1 MGSKENLRLTIT
13 RNTCLTPFES
23 FINNRDDSTDCVA
36 ITGKACFYFVESFYT
51 IECHPRTPATN
62 VKCQF
67 PSKAPVCSSRF
78 YTIILKCVRNIQ
90 YLKCIWL
97 YSLSSAWRPFSMSDH
112 GTVLEK
118 PVLCW
123 PYRNFECHQSTTS
136 ALSYKALYCFGSYL
150 RSRWHGKDSSG
161 LELCSCRGTGI
172 WNNLLGSCRGPD
184 QVGQQLRKF
193 FSSTR
198 LDQTY

>member
-1 MGSKENLRLTIT
+1 MKIAGHICQSTPLDHIQLCATPPRVTPYFELLAQYLASCIENSPCKPPAPKQILGNLVVFSEPQKASMGSKENLRLTIT

-78 YTIILKCVRNIQ
+78 YTIILKCVRNVQ
-90 YLKCIWL
+90 YLKCI
-97 YSLSSAWRPFSMSDH
+97 
-112 GTVLEK
+112 
-118 PVLCW
+118 
-123 PYRNFECHQSTTS
+123 
-136 ALSYKALYCFGSYL
+136 
-150 RSRWHGKDSSG
+150 
-161 LELCSCRGTGI
+161 
-172 WNNLLGSCRGPD
+172 
-184 QVGQQLRKF
+184 
-193 FSSTR
+193 
-198 LDQTY
+198 